1 MANNLTVKP
10 KTFMLIA
17 GEASGDLLAAELVAA
32 ATTSNVPPWQ
42 GGNTYTRTFSWGFTL
57 SYHMAGLQPDTVK
70 RPAKPTA
77 RSCHNWLSQPSAI
90 RHSTGLKAR
99 HVTARA
105 GGPGSPCTKNS
116 QAL

>member
-1 MANNLTVKP
+1 MKP

-17 GEASGDLLAAELVAA
+17 GETSEDLLAAAS
-32 ATTSNVPPWQ
+32 TTSNVPPLQ
-42 GGNTYTRTFSWGFTL
+42 GGNTFTRTLSWGFTP
-57 SYHMAGLQPDTVK
+57 SYHIAGLQPETAK
-70 RPAKPTA
+70 RLAKPTA
-77 RSCHNWLSQPSAI
+77 RSCHNWLSQPSVI

-105 GGPGSPCTKNS
+105 EGPGSPCTKNA